1 MQILTILS
9 EYDLIQRFGLQEGK
23 ERSRTVS
30 SWISK
35 GLQFIEISGQ
45 RFFRD
50 KDVVEFFNKL
60 HLEKYGSVS

>member
-1 MQILTILS
+1 MQIPTILS
-9 EYDLIQRFGLQEGK
+9 ELDLTQRFGVQEGK

-35 GLQFIEISGQ
+35 GLQSIEISGQ
-45 RFFRD
+45 RYFRD

-60 HLEKYGSVS
+60 HLEKYGAVS